1 MSEQNRDELSDK
13 DKLDRAARHEEVR
26 FLKKQQWAVAT
37 AGVLLLGALLAT
49 IRNIHMTVLD
59 KFLAVVLIALGVYA
73 GWLFLD
79 DLQYSLAAVR
89 RWLDPADHDAA
100 TRGREIVHLHKLIL
114 VASAVVVVWAVLFK
128 LP

>member
-13 DKLDRAARHEEVR
+13 DKIDRAARHEEVR

-49 IRNIHMTVLD
+49 IRNTHMTVLD

-79 DLQYSLAAVR
+79 DLQYRLADVR

-100 TRGREIVHLHKLIL
+100 TRGREILHLHKCIL